1 VAATAWD
8 AVHAGFR
15 TTVLEDLCAGV
26 SPATTASVRTELL
39 AANIPFLASDSLLGE
54 RRPA

>member
-15 TTVLEDLCAGV
+15 TTVLENLCAGV
-26 SPATTASVRTELL
+26 SPATTATVRGEL
-39 AANIPFLASDSLLGE
+39 AAADVTFADSDSVVGV